1 MSRHR
6 RTYGRNVNG
15 ILLLNKS
22 TGISSNDALQQV
34 KKIYNANK
42 AGHTGALDP
51 LATGMLPIC
60 LGEATKFSQYLL
72 DSDKSYEVTAQL
84 GVRTDTS
91 DSEGQMI
98 EEHEVDLT
106 LEQIEKALDSFR
118 GNINQ
123 VPSMYSALK
132 YQGKPLYQYAREG
145 ITIDRPARP
154 ITVYEF
160 SIRELTPTNKLKMFV
175 HCSKGTY
182 VRTLVDDL
190 GQKLGCGACVV
201 QLNRTKVATYPSDRM
216 VTADQLENIYDEC
229 VSNGVVPRTRLD
241 SFLLPIDSVVEYMPK
256 VTVSLQI
263 LQKLMNGQFVRQNM
277 DLKNNVM
284 VRIYLEDR
292 DLFLGVGEYL
302 DGRILPRKLVRSDEI
317 IALTASAVSA
327 PEN

>member
-6 RTYGRNVNG
+6 RSFGRDVNG

-22 TGISSNDALQQV
+22 TGISSNFALQKV

-72 DSDKSYEVTAQL
+72 DSDKCYEVTAQL

-98 EEHEVDLT
+98 EEHEVDVRV
-106 LEQIEKALDSFR
+106 EEIERALNKFR

-145 ITIDRPARP
+145 ITVDRPARP

-160 SIRELTPTNKLKMFV
+160 NILDFSPTNKLKMYV

-190 GQKLGCGACVV
+190 GQELGCGACVI
-201 QLNRTKVATYPSDRM
+201 QLNRTKVAGYPADRM
-216 VTADQLENIYDEC
+216 LTIEQLNDIYDDC
-229 VSNGVVPRTRLD
+229 VNKSVVPKTKLD
-241 SFLLPIDSVVEYMPK
+241 QYLLPIDSVVSYMPK
-256 VTVSLQI
+256 VTVSLAT
-263 LQKLMNGQFVRQNM
+263 LQKLMNGQYVNFRLDQS
-277 DLKNNVM
+277 NNVM
-284 VRIYLEDR
+284 VRLYLEGK
-292 DLFLGVGEYL
+292 DLFLGVGEYQ
-302 DGRILPRKLVRSDEI
+302 DGKILPRKLVRSEEI
-317 IALTASAVSA
+317 INIAASTD
-327 PEN
+327 NN